1 MDRPSVYAKSVRK
14 GTFSAILALV
24 SLTAACLVHVT
35 PSPAAQG
42 DEGATLR
49 PMVQHIVGVGQ
60 QQYDRG
66 YYSEAEKTFE
76 AAQKYSQ
83 YLDPVEQRKLTSLRD
98 KAGRAV
104 AERKRIADTRQAAE
118 RLSQKGELAAART
131 QLESIR
137 DSEFLTPQ
145 ERQEVTTLLG
155 KANPSAIPAADRI
168 TAPSQSSVASPA
180 SLVSTTPAESS
191 QVAQPGAGDAL
202 DRYKKSISETYLTSK
217 AAYLNGDLKTA
228 KEGFAKVL
236 QSPMTPSPMAE
247 EIRSY
252 LADIQ
257 LVEAGKAAARP
268 VALADV
274 SAQAMPAGGAV
285 ALSNTPSNFRA
296 QTTPVGQGE
305 RERIQELYNR
315 SRELYI
321 QGELIA
327 ARQGFAEVAASGL
340 ISAPPGLR
348 PEDYVAQIDAQLAN
362 QEMVPVPAVS
372 GQMNSAPRTVPM
384 QTPSGLIPLSEQPT
398 AGQGG
403 SFVDEINRRRN
414 TIRSYVENV
423 VSSSV
428 AQALKF
434 MAQGDFVSARDN
446 IDGAVRAVNQYQAY
460 LGDELYKQHMQRLNG
475 TSESI
480 AEAQAAQDR
489 QQAEQRLRESAE
501 AQRRVREKAEQ
512 DRHERIVELMTR
524 AKAYWKQQQYEASL
538 GQIESLLVID
548 PLNDEALTMK
558 DMVEDM
564 IYFRKQLAQEKL
576 DRRQTADIKLSTD
589 EATIPYAD
597 EITYPKNW
605 REIVEKR
612 KPDAPFQ
619 LDPSNTK
626 VYEQLE
632 EEVDLSAITQTTPA
646 GEAFDILR
654 RSIDPPLNIVVLW
667 RDLLENANIESTS
680 PVDFDGPSNIRLG
693 TALDNMASALS
704 DPLAGVDY
712 RVEYVINRGVVTF
725 ATRAGLPAKKMETRV
740 YDVSDLVSPPANYGG
755 MAGMMGGMGGM
766 MGGMGGMGG
775 MMGGMG
781 GGMGSYG
788 GGMGGGMMGGMGGMG
803 GGMMGG
809 MGGMGGYGG
818 GMGGMGGGMMG
829 GMGGMGGGMMGGMG
843 GMGGMGMMGGMG
855 GSTSYQSVSMAY
867 GLRDL
872 LQQSISP
879 ETWYDLYPDDP
890 TALGTITIFP
900 QESPKKLAIYQTP
913 EVHKRIEIL
922 LDELRKAL
930 GHQVSIE
937 ARFLAV
943 TENFLEDIGLDMDFN
958 YNFGGKW
965 GVGTFNQGSYDVAA
979 PSIASGVTGNLGNIT
994 SQNPGM
1000 GVSAGYGSVLDD
1012 LQVAFLLRATQ
1023 ARVDSK
1029 SLAAP
1034 KLTVISGESASFSLQ
1049 SMVSY
1054 ALPPN
1059 ESQGVFQGTGGTG
1072 TTGLQGTSQNVNFL
1086 PVGST
1091 LSITPTIS
1099 KDKKY
1104 VLLNITTNQTDLL
1117 GFARHAIE
1125 QPTDTA
1131 TTTGT
1136 TGTTDTNNVTVT
1148 HVSVPELEQA
1158 TVMTRV
1164 SVPDRGTLLL
1174 GGHKLAVQVEK
1185 EAGVPILSK
1194 IPILGRLFSNRS
1206 SVRDQKV
1213 LLILVKPTIIL
1224 QEETEQEAIAAME
1237 EPILSG
1243 LRR

>member
-14 GTFSAILALV
+14 GTLSTILALV

-98 KAGRAV
+98 KAGKAV
-104 AERKRIADTRQAAE
+104 AERKRIADARQAAE

-137 DSEFLTPQ
+137 GSEFLTPQ

-155 KANPSAIPAADRI
+155 KANPSATPAADRI

-247 EIRSY
+247 EVRGY

-257 LVEAGKAAARP
+257 LAEAGKAAARP

-285 ALSNTPSNFRA
+285 VLSNTPSNFRA

-423 VSSSV
+423 VNSSV

-480 AEAQAAQDR
+480 AEAQATQDR
-489 QQAEQRLRESAE
+489 QQGEQRLRESAE

-512 DRHERIVELMTR
+512 DRQERIVELMTR

-632 EEVDLSAITQTTPA
+632 QEVDLSAITQATPA

-667 RDLLENANIESTS
+667 RDLLDNANIESTS

-775 MMGGMG
+775 
-781 GGMGSYG
+781 
-788 GGMGGGMMGGMGGMG
+788 
-803 GGMMGG
+803 
-809 MGGMGGYGG
+809 GMGGYGG

-872 LQQSISP
+872 LQQSIDP
-879 ETWYDLYPDDP
+879 ESWYDLYPD

-913 EVHKRIEIL
+913 EVHKRIEVL

-1059 ESQGVFQGTGGTG
+1059 ETQGVFQGTGGTG

-1125 QPTDTA
+1125 QQNDTDTGD
-1131 TTTGT
+1131 TT
-1136 TGTTDTNNVTVT
+1136 TTDTNNVTVT

>member
-1 MDRPSVYAKSVRK
+1 
-14 GTFSAILALV
+14 
-24 SLTAACLVHVT
+24 
-35 PSPAAQG
+35 
-42 DEGATLR
+42 
-49 PMVQHIVGVGQ
+49 MVQHIVGVGQ

-66 YYSEAEKTFE
+66 YYSEADKTFE

-83 YLDPVEQRKLTSLRD
+83 YLDPVEQRKLASLRD
-98 KAGRAV
+98 KAVKAV
-104 AERKRIADTRQAAE
+104 AERKRIADARQAAE

-155 KANPSAIPAADRI
+155 RANPSAAAPAERI
-168 TAPSQSSVASPA
+168 TAPSQSPVVSPA
-180 SLVSTTPAESS
+180 SVVTTTPVEPS
-191 QVAQPGAGDAL
+191 QIAQPGAGDAL
-202 DRYKKSISETYLTSK
+202 DRYKKSISETYLMSK
-217 AAYLNGDLKTA
+217 AAYLDGDLKTA
-228 KEGFAKVL
+228 KEGFVKVL

-247 EIRSY
+247 EIRGY

-257 LVEAGKAAARP
+257 VAEAGKAAARP

-274 SAQAMPAGGAV
+274 SAQAMPTAGAV
-285 ALSNTPSNFRA
+285 ALSNTPLNFRA
-296 QTTPVGQGE
+296 QTASVGQ

-315 SRELYI
+315 SRELYV
-321 QGELIA
+321 QGELVA
-327 ARQGFAEVAASGL
+327 ARQGFAEVADSGL

-348 PEDYVAQIDAQLAN
+348 PEDYVAQIDAQLAA
-362 QEMVPVPAVS
+362 QEMTSVPATSVRT
-372 GQMNSAPRTVPM
+372 NSAPRMVPM

-428 AQALKF
+428 AQAQKS

-446 IDGAVRAVNQYQAY
+446 IDGAMRAINQYQSY
-460 LGDELYKQHMQRLNG
+460 LGDELYKQHLQRLNG
-475 TSESI
+475 TSERI
-480 AEAQAAQDR
+480 AEAQAEQDR
-489 QQAEQRLRESAE
+489 QQADQRLRESAE

-538 GQIESLLVID
+538 GQLESLLVID

-564 IYFRKQLAQEKL
+564 IYFRKQLDQEKL
-576 DRRQTADIKLSTD
+576 DRRQTADIKLNTD

-597 EITYPKNW
+597 EITYPKDW

-619 LDPSNTK
+619 LDPSNTR

-632 EEVDLSAITQTTPA
+632 QEVDLSAITQTTPA
-646 GEAFDILR
+646 GEAFEILR

-667 RDLLENANIESTS
+667 RDLMENANIESSS
-680 PVDFDGPSNIRLG
+680 PVDFDGPPSIRLG

-704 DPLAGVDY
+704 DPLAGPDY
-712 RVEYVINRGVVTF
+712 RVDYVINRGVVTV
-725 ATRAGLPAKKMETRV
+725 ATREGLPAKKMETRV

-766 MGGMGGMGG
+766 GGG
-775 MMGGMG
+775 MMGGGMMG

-788 GGMGGGMMGGMGGMG
+788 GGGMG
-803 GGMMGG
+803 GGMMG
-809 MGGMGGYGG
+809 
-818 GMGGMGGGMMG
+818 
-829 GMGGMGGGMMGGMG
+829 
-843 GMGGMGMMGGMG
+843 GGMG

-872 LQQSISP
+872 LQQSIDP

-913 EVHKRIEIL
+913 EVHKRIEVL

-965 GVGTFNQGSYDVAA
+965 GVGTFNQGSYEVAA

-994 SQNPGM
+994 NENPGI
-1000 GVSAGYGSVLDD
+1000 GVSGGYGSVLDD

-1059 ESQGVFQGTGGTG
+1059 ETQGVFQGTGGTG

-1125 QPTDTA
+1125 QPTDTDTGD
-1131 TTTGT
+1131 TT
-1136 TGTTDTNNVTVT
+1136 TTDTNNVTVT

-1174 GGHKLAVQVEK
+1174 GGHKLAVKVEK